1 MINIPTFEMNIKYL
15 LKDDFK
21 MYLHKNYDL
30 FFRRI
35 LEHVTNRLE
44 SSEDDDLL
52 CWIKDENKELYE
64 LRLPESGFDKAL
76 AQAWG
81 YFEKIEEY
89 ETCELLKELKKR
101 I

>member
-1 MINIPTFEMNIKYL
+1 MINIPTFEMNAENL
-15 LKDDFK
+15 LKDDFE

-35 LEHVTNRLE
+35 LEHVTNRI
-44 SSEDDDLL
+44 EDVENGDLL
-52 CWIKDENKELYE
+52 CWIKDEDEEVYE
-64 LRLPESGFDKAL
+64 LRLPEKGFHTAL
-76 AQAWG
+76 SQSWT

-89 ETCELLKELKKR
+89 ETCQLLKELKKR

>member
-1 MINIPTFEMNIKYL
+1 MINIPTFELNAKFL
-15 LKDDFK
+15 LKDDFE
-21 MYLHKNYDL
+21 MYLHKHYDL

-35 LEHVTNRLE
+35 LEHVTNRIDGG
-44 SSEDDDLL
+44 EDEDLL

-76 AQAWG
+76 KQAWK
-81 YFEKIEEY
+81 YFETIEEF
-89 ETCELLKELKKR
+89 ETCQLVKELKKR

>member
-1 MINIPTFEMNIKYL
+1 MIDIPTFEMNAKYI
-15 LKDDFK
+15 LKDDFE

-35 LEHVTNRLE
+35 LEHVANRLE
-44 SSEDDDLL
+44 EVETEDLL
-52 CWIKDENKELYE
+52 CWIKDENKETYE
-64 LRLPESGFDKAL
+64 LRLPELGFDKAL
-76 AQAWG
+76 AQAWK

-89 ETCELLKELKKR
+89 ETCQLIKELKKR